1 MFRATDDLPMATL
14 MTMENDTQ
22 SPTLQAGSEF
32 LSAYSERL
40 FSSGS
45 TCIRLEKNV
54 GRIARAWGMDVDISI
69 LPHHLHITVHDAGR
83 TDAVTTVT
91 TIQPRAVS
99 FATITCLSSLSWDI
113 ADGHVDFGEALSRF
127 NALPDTV
134 GEIGPWQELLLVSV
148 ANASF
153 CRLFG
158 GDMIAMVIV
167 FLATMAG
174 YALKQTMLE
183 RGCDI
188 RVTFIACSFISAVLA
203 SADSLFSLG
212 TTPVIAVGTSVL
224 YLVPGIPF
232 LNSLS
237 DMIDGHYICAFG
249 RLMHALVLTACLSVG
264 LLAGMIAMNINMF

>member
-134 GEIGPWQELLLVSV
+134 GGNWSV
-148 ANASF
+148 AGAFVSE
-153 CRLFG
+153 CGQCLVLPVVWRRHDCD
-158 GDMIAMVIV
+158 GD
-167 FLATMAG
+167 
-174 YALKQTMLE
+174 
-183 RGCDI
+183 
-188 RVTFIACSFISAVLA
+188 
-203 SADSLFSLG
+203 
-212 TTPVIAVGTSVL
+212 SVSR
-224 YLVPGIPF
+224 
-232 LNSLS
+232 N
-237 DMIDGHYICAFG
+237 HG
-249 RLMHALVLTACLSVG
+249 RLRIEADDA
-264 LLAGMIAMNINMF
+264 